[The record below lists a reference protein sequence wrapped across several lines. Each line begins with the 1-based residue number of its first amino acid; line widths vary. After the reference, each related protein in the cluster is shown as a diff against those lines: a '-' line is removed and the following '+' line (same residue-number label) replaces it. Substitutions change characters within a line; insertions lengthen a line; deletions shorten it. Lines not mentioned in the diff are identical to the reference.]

1 MQTNDY
7 ITLLKE
13 GLLQT
18 CGKDDSEILDKLL
31 LYMEAV
37 LEKNKVMNLTAINDP
52 TDFVIKHFIDSFSI
66 CKSEA
71 FINARTIIDVGT
83 GAGFPGFPLAAA
95 FPDKQFLLMDSLN
108 KRIRFLNETAE
119 QLGLKNVECIHARA
133 EELGRS
139 KKYRE
144 NFDLCVSRAVA
155 QLSVLSEY
163 CIPFVKPGGYFAA
176 YKTINEE
183 NGPGEN
189 AIKKLGGEIEK
200 TESFPELS
208 GILSFISLDHKLVYI
223 KKTGNTPG
231 RYPRKAGT
239 PTKNPL

>member
-7 ITLLKE
+7 ITILRE

-18 CGKDDSEILDKLL
+18 CGTNDSEISEKLL
-31 LYMEAV
+31 AYMDAV

-52 TDFVIKHFIDSFSI
+52 KDFVIKHFIDSFSI
-66 CKSEA
+66 CRDDA
-71 FINARTIIDVGT
+71 FVNARTIIDVGT
-83 GAGFPGFPLAAA
+83 GAGFPGFPLAVA

-119 QLGLKNVECIHARA
+119 QLGLKNVECVHARA

-144 NFDLCVSRAVA
+144 KFDLCVSRAVA
-155 QLSVLSEY
+155 QLSTLSEY

-176 YKTINEE
+176 YKTKNEE
-183 NGPGEN
+183 TEPGEN
-189 AIKKLGGEIEK
+189 AIKKLGGKIERI
-200 TESFPELS
+200 ENFPELS
-208 GILSFISLDHKLVYI
+208 GILSFISLDHKLIYI

-231 RYPRKAGT
+231 EYPRKAGT
-239 PTKNPL
+239 PSKNPL